1 MTHSHLFSQLNPAMK
16 ALASLAHN
24 PIFIFV
30 TGMGLTVGP
39 ILGIMFIHRKKNPM
53 DLTKKEFTVEE
64 FEANF
69 DELFERVENGETF
82 TIMNGPSRCLIMPI
96 DQLPGDFYAK

>member
-1 MTHSHLFSQLNPAMK
+1 
-16 ALASLAHN
+16 
-24 PIFIFV
+24 
-30 TGMGLTVGP
+30 
-39 ILGIMFIHRKKNPM
+39 M
-53 DLTKKEFTVEE
+53 DPTKKVFTVEE

-96 DQLPGDFYAK
+96 DQLPGDFYSK